1 MDPHAMLKSMAPYVV
16 RYSGIGKA
24 LALRYAG
31 PGTIFVLHSVVSDAA
46 CYPDEFIRCPVS
58 VLEQALSWLKDNGIQ
73 VVSLDEAVER
83 LAQSSTDRFCVFTY
97 DDGYADN
104 LTHALPIMER
114 FGAPFTVFVTTGM
127 LTGDIDAWWLGL
139 ATLIRNRNYIELPE
153 LGFRFDCCDRRSKK
167 RAFSRAI
174 ALIDS
179 KPEALAAVRMA
190 IAAGGVDCHAMARAE
205 GLTTQQLHRLA
216 ASPLVTIGAHGVRHS
231 RLSRASQ
238 AEVEQEMSD
247 SRRLLQ
253 DLTDREIKHFAY
265 PFGAFGKREAQIA
278 RSVGFLTAV
287 TTERGTLFPEHL
299 NHLYALPR
307 EPITGRETSSTLR
320 GRIDGTYRALHSRF
334 GDPVAH
340 I

>member
-1 MDPHAMLKSMAPYVV
+1 MP
-16 RYSGIGKA
+16 
-24 LALRYAG
+24 
-31 PGTIFVLHSVVSDAA
+31 
-46 CYPDEFIRCPVS
+46 
-58 VLEQALSWLKDNGIQ
+58 WL
-73 VVSLDEAVER
+73 VPR
-83 LAQSSTDRFCVFTY
+83 
-97 DDGYADN
+97 
-104 LTHALPIMER
+104 
-114 FGAPFTVFVTTGM
+114 
-127 LTGDIDAWWLGL
+127 
-139 ATLIRNRNYIELPE
+139 
-153 LGFRFDCCDRRSKK
+153 
-167 RAFSRAI
+167 
-174 ALIDS
+174 
-179 KPEALAAVRMA
+179 
-190 IAAGGVDCHAMARAE
+190 

-307 EPITGRETSSTLR
+307 EPITGRDVVDFARQDRWHLPRIAFQVWRSRCTYLR
-320 GRIDGTYRALHSRF
+320 R
-334 GDPVAH
+334 
-340 I
+340 